1 MRCVVACSQM
11 AAVAHVEHKD
21 VASALA
27 LWGAF
32 LSVAVAMGLAN
43 SVAGWTDDV
52 SRVLE
57 DILPAGSENLTEEMV
72 SSIAK
77 QKEYP
82 MGTEIRDAVIGAYW
96 AVQEILVIWA
106 VCFVAM
112 AFVCIF
118 FWRSMDV
125 RKGDNPQDSKKK
137 GVVW

>member
-11 AAVAHVEHKD
+11 AVVAHVEHKD

-32 LSVAVAMGLAN
+32 LSVAVALGLAQ
-43 SVAGWTDDV
+43 SVAAWTDDV

-57 DILPAGSENLTEEMV
+57 RILPAGSKNLVAEIA

-82 MGTEIRDAVIGAYW
+82 MGTEIRDAVIEAYW
-96 AVQEILVIWA
+96 TVQEVLVICA
-106 VCFVAM
+106 VCLLAVAL
-112 AFVCIF
+112 ACIF
-118 FWRSMDV
+118 LWRSIDV
-125 RKGDNPQDSKKK
+125 RKGDNPQDSTKK